1 VADAALKGARAI
13 ILMNH
18 GVVGLGANLLEAE
31 AIVET
36 LEEVATAQFVAMALG
51 KEPPVIPEKDVELYM
66 KLYFQG

>member
-1 VADAALKGARAI
+1 
-13 ILMNH
+13 
-18 GVVGLGANLLEAE
+18 LLEAE

-66 KLYFQG
+66 KLYFHG